1 MRPKCVNAFKWYQTN
16 KSHFFSYLIAQV
28 SLYTVI
34 YVVSYR
40 HSTEKHLVEGKIVR
54 SFFPFFHAV
63 FVLLARVHF
72 NGMNIQQKN
81 SSKRSFLPKI
91 GAQTFWTET
100 GRVATA
106 YSADKY
112 KDQNEEN
119 KSAE

>member
-1 MRPKCVNAFKWYQTN
+1 MRPKCVNALKLYQTN

-28 SLYTVI
+28 SLYTGI

-112 KDQNEEN
+112 KGPNEPN